1 MLFQKVEIPF
11 SSSELRHIKRQMSQ
25 EIQIY
30 ENRNLMDPKQLL
42 LYDPQYCRLAEKDN
56 LITNFFNYA
65 KFAFLMVIVLF
76 VMFKF
81 IVNFQADIKDENKR
95 FYFFRLQRRNDCYLD
110 YIANDC
116 NQTTTS
122 AQAGRCQELF
132 KCYTT
137 IDTNRSSISSIKYFW
152 TLIDDFFYFLSKK
165 SSIFLGILSGFVLF
179 YTIK

>member
-1 MLFQKVEIPF
+1 
-11 SSSELRHIKRQMSQ
+11 MSQ

-81 IVNFQADIKDENKR
+81 IVNFRADIKDENKR

-116 NQTTTS
+116 NQTTNP

-137 IDTNRSSISSIKYFW
+137 IDANRSSISSIKYFW